1 MTTLFSRSILKQ
13 LNILILVVNQYGEVE
28 YVGPSV
34 KTLLGY
40 EPESLLGEGWW
51 ELTRRNERE
60 RLTNKTEI
68 VNILQGKEIIKPVS
82 FERALTAHDGTTKW
96 IVWNI
101 SYNDNNTLI
110 GIGHDIT
117 TRKRAE
123 NLLQE
128 KNKELQLKNTE
139 IGQSI
144 QYAKRIQEAITQEPG
159 MLNMLFEDAFVLYK
173 PRDIVSGD
181 FYWYYKK
188 GNKVFTAVADC
199 TGHGVPGAM
208 MSVIANGLVH
218 EVIVKKGIEEPGKI
232 LTAIDAELTARLS
245 KADGTVATADGM
257 DIALTIFDFDTNT
270 VSYAGA
276 FRPLVMVRN
285 NEIIEYRGSRY
296 PIGFYEDVVKTFDT
310 HTIPLQQGDRI
321 YLFSDGYVDQFG
333 CEEHKK
339 LNRKRFYELLLNIQ
353 TMKMEE
359 QKAYLE
365 YAFMNWK
372 QDEIQTDDILVVGLE
387 I

>member
-1 MTTLFSRSILKQ
+1 MTTLFSRSILSQ
-13 LNILILVVNQYGEVE
+13 LNILILVVNQQGNIE

-34 KTLLGY
+34 KPLLGY
-40 EPESLLGEGWW
+40 EPESLLGQGWW
-51 ELTRRNERE
+51 DLTRKNERE
-60 RLTNKTEI
+60 RFSNKTEI
-68 VNILQGKEIIKPVS
+68 VNILNGKEAIKPVS
-82 FERALTAHDGTTKW
+82 FERAITASDGTIKW
-96 IVWNI
+96 ILWNI

-144 QYAKRIQEAITQEPG
+144 EYAKRIQEAITQEPG
-159 MLNMLFEDAFVLYK
+159 MLNMLFGDAFILYK

-188 GNKVFTAVADC
+188 GNKVFVAAVDC

-208 MSVIANGLVH
+208 MSVMANGLVH
-218 EVIVKKGIEEPGKI
+218 EAIVKKGIENPGDI
-232 LTAIDAELTARLS
+232 LNAIDSELSARLS
-245 KADGTVATADGM
+245 KADGTVATPDGM
-257 DIALTIFDFDTNT
+257 DIALTVFDYDTLT

-276 FRPLVMVRN
+276 FRPLILVRN
-285 NEIIEYRGSRY
+285 NEITEYRGSRY

-310 HTIPLQQGDRI
+310 QTIPLQQGDRI

-333 CEEHKK
+333 GEERKK

-365 YAFMNWK
+365 YAFTNWK

-387 I
+387 V